1 MPLLLRPVA
10 ALAPRG
16 ILVLIVLLAS
26 CAEPQPLPADPTGRL
41 FGRGLDQIAELYIV
55 PVSSRKLALAA
66 AARLSQLDPKFTVFE
81 TPGPQEKTELA
92 LDYGGRDVATYP
104 IPSNDDPHLWGGW
117 LGHLLADAKAAS
129 PTLATLSQDK
139 IDETLFNGI
148 TGALDRFSRY
158 ASPEAARDQ
167 RAARD
172 GFGGIGV
179 TFDPSPDRF
188 RIIKVLPGGPAD
200 LAGIR
205 AGDTIVAIN
214 GQPTTGRSQNDVIH
228 LLRGPI
234 VSSVVVGID
243 RPGIA
248 QSHYYR
254 LQRALIVEPTVT
266 LSRDRDIA
274 IFHISSFNQNTT
286 QQLVEELDT
295 VKREMSPRLIGVV
308 LDLRGDPGGLL
319 DQAVSLSDVFINKG
333 PIVATVGRNPASR
346 QFFEASGDS
355 IAPQIPIVVL
365 VNGGS
370 ASASEIVAAALQDAG
385 RAVVVGTASY
395 GKGTVQTVLRLP
407 NNGELT
413 LTWAQ
418 LVAPAGY
425 LLNEHG
431 VVPTLCTSDL
441 DDDDQSV
448 RIAVL
453 RASGLSAVS
462 PLTVRPRATL
472 DDSGWEQLR
481 RSCPP
486 RDGDRTIDLAVAER
500 LLADPVLYGQ
510 AAHVIGTAPNLA
522 VRPTGATPV
531 TADRDLTGVG
541 GSLSSGSG
549 NP

>member
-66 AARLSQLDPKFTVFE
+66 AARLSQLDPKFAVFE

-104 IPSNDDPHLWGGW
+104 IPSSDDPHLWGGW

-370 ASASEIVAAALQDAG
+370 A
-385 RAVVVGTASY
+385 
-395 GKGTVQTVLRLP
+395 
-407 NNGELT
+407 
-413 LTWAQ
+413 
-418 LVAPAGY
+418 
-425 LLNEHG
+425 
-431 VVPTLCTSDL
+431 
-441 DDDDQSV
+441 
-448 RIAVL
+448 
-453 RASGLSAVS
+453 
-462 PLTVRPRATL
+462 
-472 DDSGWEQLR
+472 
-481 RSCPP
+481 
-486 RDGDRTIDLAVAER
+486 
-500 LLADPVLYGQ
+500 
-510 AAHVIGTAPNLA
+510 
-522 VRPTGATPV
+522 
-531 TADRDLTGVG
+531 
-541 GSLSSGSG
+541 
-549 NP
+549 

>member
-16 ILVLIVLLAS
+16 ILVLVVLLAS

-148 TGALDRFSRY
+148 IGALDRFSRY

-214 GQPTTGRSQNDVIH
+214 GQPTAGRSQNDVIH

-308 LDLRGDPGGLL
+308 LDLRGEPFRRLHQQGPDCGDRRPKPRESPILRGFGRQHRAADTDRRAGQWRFRLGFRNRCRGPSRRRTGGSRRYRLVRQRYGANRPAFTQQWRA
-319 DQAVSLSDVFINKG
+319 DSDLG
-333 PIVATVGRNPASR
+333 PASR
-346 QFFEASGDS
+346 SCRLFTERTRSG
-355 IAPQIPIVVL
+355 P
-365 VNGGS
+365 
-370 ASASEIVAAALQDAG
+370 
-385 RAVVVGTASY
+385 
-395 GKGTVQTVLRLP
+395 
-407 NNGELT
+407 
-413 LTWAQ
+413 
-418 LVAPAGY
+418 Y
-425 LLNEHG
+425 LMH
-431 VVPTLCTSDL
+431 
-441 DDDDQSV
+441 Q
-448 RIAVL
+448 
-453 RASGLSAVS
+453 
-462 PLTVRPRATL
+462 
-472 DDSGWEQLR
+472 
-481 RSCPP
+481 
-486 RDGDRTIDLAVAER
+486 
-500 LLADPVLYGQ
+500 
-510 AAHVIGTAPNLA
+510 
-522 VRPTGATPV
+522 
-531 TADRDLTGVG
+531 
-541 GSLSSGSG
+541 
-549 NP
+549 